1 MVVFKQLVLSFREHP
16 PRSVFVG
23 RVCFFSE
30 AAVLTMNSTAKEYL
44 GYFEILK
51 TVFSVTPL

>member
-16 PRSVFVG
+16 REAYSLVEYV
-23 RVCFFSE
+23 FFSK
-30 AAVLTMNSTAKEYL
+30 AALLTMNSTAKEYL

-51 TVFSVTPL
+51 NIQ